1 MRATAPAAP
10 DLEAFLAAY
19 QQRDL
24 LRFLTCGSVDDGKST
39 LIGRLLHDSAAVY
52 DDQLATLKRA
62 TARHGTT
69 GREMDFALLLD
80 GLQAEREQG
89 ITIDVAYRYFSTPR
103 RKFIIA
109 DTPGHEQYTRNMA
122 TGASN
127 CDLAV
132 ILVDARQGVL
142 EQTRRHAFIASLL
155 GIQHLVLAVNKMD
168 LVGYEQEPFEA
179 VRSAFTDFAARLQTP
194 DIHFIPISALEG
206 DNIVTPSEQMP
217 WYQGGSLLSYLETVH
232 IAGDRNLIDLRF
244 PIQLVQRPNADF
256 RGYSGTLA
264 AGVLR
269 RGSEVLALP
278 SGKRSRVRG
287 IHTFDGDLEEAFAP
301 QAITVTLEDE
311 VDLSRGTML
320 VAPANTPHL
329 DHAFE
334 AMLVWMTDEPL
345 ATDREYLLKHAAV
358 QTPARVRDIRYR
370 IDVADLHRQPADKL
384 ALNEIGRVRVEC
396 SRPIA
401 FDPYRKCRET
411 GSFILIDRLANT
423 TVAAGV
429 ILERE
434 PAEARLE
441 RNVSPD
447 AGTNV
452 RASKGH
458 IDPAARLARAG
469 QRPATVW
476 LTGLPRAGKTTLAFA
491 LEERLFAAG
500 HKVQVLDGEGL
511 RAGLNADLGFSRRDR
526 QEQARRTAELARLL
540 NDQGFVV
547 VAALVSPNLDDR
559 EVASRVIGAERFLEV
574 WCDAPLEVCEA
585 RDTDGLYRRARAGEI
600 HNVTGIDAVY
610 EAPSSPALVVPTD
623 RQTVDQS
630 VEELWRLLASHGL
643 V

>member
-1 MRATAPAAP
+1 MTSPTAPP
-10 DLEAFLAAY
+10 TLDAFLAAY
-19 QQRDL
+19 QARDL

-39 LIGRLLHDSAAVY
+39 LIGRLLHDSLAVY
-52 DDQLATLKRA
+52 DDQLASLKRA

-132 ILVDARQGVL
+132 ILVDARQGVV

-168 LVGYEQEPFEA
+168 LVGYAQEPFEA
-179 VRSAFTDFAARLQTP
+179 IRATFTDFAARLQSN

-206 DNIVTPSEQMP
+206 DNVVAPSTQME
-217 WYQGGSLLSYLETVH
+217 WYQGGSLLAYLETVH

-244 PIQLVQRPNADF
+244 PIQLVQRPHLDF
-256 RGYSGTLA
+256 RGYSGSLA

-269 RGSEVLALP
+269 KGSEVLALP
-278 SGKRSRVRG
+278 SGKKSRVAA
-287 IHTFDGDLEEAFAP
+287 IHTFDGELDEAFAP

-311 VDLSRGTML
+311 VDLSRGNML
-320 VAPANTPHL
+320 VAPGNTPHL

-334 AMLVWMTDEPL
+334 AMVVWMAEEPL
-345 ATDREYLLKHAAV
+345 LPNREYLLKHTTV
-358 QTPARVRDIRYR
+358 QTPARVADIRYR
-370 IDVADLHRQPADKL
+370 IDVADLHRRPADKL

-396 SRPIA
+396 TRALA
-401 FDPYRKCRET
+401 FDPYRKVRET
-411 GSFILIDRLANT
+411 GSFILIDRIENT

-434 PAEARLE
+434 PAEVRLE
-441 RNVSPD
+441 RVVAPD

-452 RASKGH
+452 RPRKGRVG
-458 IDPAARLARAG
+458 AAERLARHSH
-469 QRPATVW
+469 RPATLW

-500 HKVQVLDGEGL
+500 VPVQVLDGEAL
-511 RAGLNADLGFSRRDR
+511 RLGLNSDLGFSLRDR
-526 QEQARRTAELARLL
+526 QEASRRTAELARLL
-540 NDQGFVV
+540 NDQGFLVI
-547 VAALVSPNLDDR
+547 AALVSPSADDR
-559 EVASRVIGAERFLEV
+559 ATAREIVGAERFLEV
-574 WCDAPLEVCEA
+574 HLDAPLEVCEA
-585 RDTDGLYRRARAGEI
+585 RDDDGLYRRARAGEI
-600 HNVTGIDAVY
+600 HNVTGIDAPY
-610 EAPSSPALVVPTD
+610 EAPSSPALRLPTA
-623 RQTVDQS
+623 TQS
-630 VEELWRLLASHGL
+630 VDESLDALWSLLAERAL
-643 V
+643 A